1 MGDKDDH
8 QSFLAGLPDVSSPPA
23 KPSPTATPAPSAP
36 NPSMDDGAL
45 HLAATLTELKI
56 SNERLHA
63 DLAGRIR
70 TLEAKVDAGLPDW
83 KALTARLVQAAQ
95 EGGHKATERLVAA
108 NAETIKQAGHITDLR
123 ADDIHLFRA
132 IVTWGAG
139 PLYLFGLVAIMI
151 LGQITGSLKPIWW
164 VAIAYLAGGLTVF
177 QAYRI
182 RDWWRAGAA
191 QRAIRKQ
198 QKTR

>member
-8 QSFLAGLPDVSSPPA
+8 QTFLAGLPDVSSPPA
-23 KPSPTATPAPSAP
+23 PSMP

-95 EGGHKATERLVAA
+95 ESGQKATERLVAA

-139 PLYLFGLVAIMI
+139 PLYLLGLVAIMV
-151 LGQITGSLKPIWW
+151 LGQITGSIKPLWW
-164 VAIAYLAGGLTVF
+164 VAIAYLAGALTLF

-191 QRAIRKQ
+191 NRAIRNK
-198 QKTR
+198 RRL